1 VGSPL
6 ADGKLNS
13 PAEFVDDLL
22 ELRRLV
28 TKYGKKG
35 LADVTGLLGG

>member
-1 VGSPL
+1 LPSGGN
-6 ADGKLNS
+6 AIA
-13 PAEFVDDLL
+13 PAELIADLK

-35 LADVTGLLGG
+35 LADLVGLFGG